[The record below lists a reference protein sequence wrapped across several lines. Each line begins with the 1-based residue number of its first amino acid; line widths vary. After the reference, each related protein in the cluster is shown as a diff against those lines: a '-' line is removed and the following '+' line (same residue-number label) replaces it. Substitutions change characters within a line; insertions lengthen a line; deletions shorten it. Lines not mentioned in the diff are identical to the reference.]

1 MASGHPDWGQ
11 GQASLLLA
19 TISDLGELAARL
31 GSPSTFTRTGNII
44 YQTEF
49 DEGDVDW
56 TLAPVGTGSS
66 AASIVGGAYRSGVRV
81 RLVSGSTIGNATSM
95 SKVFIPPFL
104 TNAGAEVGMAF
115 GSATGLY
122 YIELIGTTGATGVQA
137 GVRYDLTA
145 RELQYHNAANG
156 WTTFAT
162 NVRLFQ
168 NAAAYHVFKLTL
180 NLSTLEYVRVVVDNT
195 VYDLDGIAAYTPAS
209 GVFAQISIQVKVEA
223 QAAANTTLNVDS
235 AFFTINE
242 P

>member
-31 GSPSTFTRTGNII
+31 GSPSTFSRTGNIL

-49 DEGDVDW
+49 NEGAVDW
-56 TLAPVGTGSS
+56 TLSPVGTGSS
-66 AASIVGGAYRSGVRV
+66 AASVVGGAYRDGVRV
-81 RLVSGSTIGNATSM
+81 GLVSGSRIGDITSM

-104 TNAGAEVGMAF
+104 TNAGAEAGLAF

-122 YIELIGTTGATGVQA
+122 YLELIGTTGASGVQA
-137 GVRYDLTA
+137 GIRYDLTN
-145 RELQYHNAANG
+145 RVLQYHDAANG
-156 WTTFAT
+156 WTTFAAD
-162 NVRLFQ
+162 VRLFQ

-180 NLSTLEYVRVVVDNT
+180 NLSTLEYVRALVDNT
-195 VYDLDGIAAYTPAS
+195 VYDLSGIAAYTPAS
-209 GVFAQISIQVKVEA
+209 GVFAQISIQAKVEA
-223 QAAANTTLNVDS
+223 QAAANTTLSVDS
-235 AFFTINE
+235 VFFTINE